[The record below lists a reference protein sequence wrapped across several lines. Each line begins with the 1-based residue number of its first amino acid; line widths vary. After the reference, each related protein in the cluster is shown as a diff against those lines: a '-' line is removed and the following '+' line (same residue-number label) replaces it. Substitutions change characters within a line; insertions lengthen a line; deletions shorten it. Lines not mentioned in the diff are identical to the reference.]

1 MCFQVVEEA
10 EVVVTLE
17 VVEGGVILEAAVEAV
32 AADIPGVA
40 VQVEEETVS
49 FTSFRKGFCL
59 K

>member
-1 MCFQVVEEA
+1 MVEEA

-17 VVEGGVILEAAVEAV
+17 VVEGEVILEAAVEVV

-49 FTSFRKGFCL
+49 FNQF
-59 K
+59 